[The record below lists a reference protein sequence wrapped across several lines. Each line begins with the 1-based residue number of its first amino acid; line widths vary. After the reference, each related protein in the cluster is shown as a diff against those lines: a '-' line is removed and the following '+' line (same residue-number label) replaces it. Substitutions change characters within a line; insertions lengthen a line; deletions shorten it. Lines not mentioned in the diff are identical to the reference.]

1 MYEIIK
7 NIIIYEPYNLQ
18 DIIKKINTVW
28 IKSEITEEQKNE
40 LIRLANEKA
49 NPDNSSAEYSAQIK
63 YLIEHVATLETTVA
77 DQGKQ
82 IQSLIDKLAEE
93 GTDIP
98 ELEPEPEPEEFP
110 EWTAWDGIQRPIPWQ
125 TGSKCTH
132 NGEKWESLVNDNV
145 WEPGTIGTE
154 TVWKEYSEA
163 TVLI

>member
-7 NIIIYEPYNLQ
+7 NIITYEPYNLQ

-28 IKSEITEEQKNE
+28 VKGDITEEQKEE
-40 LIRLANEKA
+40 LIRVANEKA
-49 NPDNSSAEYSAQIK
+49 NPENSSAEYSAQIK
-63 YLIEHVATLETTVA
+63 YLTEHVTELETKVSE
-77 DQGKQ
+77 QEKK
-82 IQSLIDKLAEE
+82 IQSIIDKLAEE

-98 ELEPEPEPEEFP
+98 EPEPEPEPEELP

-145 WEPGTIGTE
+145 WEPGAVGTE
-154 TVWKEYSEA
+154 LTWKKYSEA
-163 TVLI
+163 AVLI